1 MPITKLGLFCERNGM
16 ASEGKDGGDAEVYAT
31 VGRDITG
38 PFFHQGTLA
47 VLSRANGDII
57 VLEEGKEGGSVLAN
71 TGGQPR
77 CVSGVAQRRQER
89 ARARACCQARV
100 DGGSDSGGAAPV
112 AHGRACL
119 VEWARRSPRG
129 VYPS

>member
-1 MPITKLGLFCERNGM
+1 M
-16 ASEGKDGGDAEVYAT
+16 ASAEGKDGGDAEVYAT

-57 VLEEGKEGGSVLAN
+57 VVEEGKQGGSVLAN

-77 CVSGVAQRRQER
+77 CVSGVPNVRQER
-89 ARARACCQARV
+89 AR
-100 DGGSDSGGAAPV
+100 
-112 AHGRACL
+112 GRA
-119 VEWARRSPRG
+119 ARLALMVVLAVSPRRRLPTAVHDWCSGQDGTPRG
-129 VYPS
+129 VARG